1 MIFHNARRVSMALSS
16 QLAMLNTQRP
26 AGERAKRLKWAEE
39 MVSWVQL
46 PPATG
51 YAPPRAMN
59 VNGKEQLIDR
69 TKPGRERM
77 YIYMCVCVYVCVC
90 VYT

>member
-1 MIFHNARRVSMALSS
+1 MLFHSVPRVSMALSS

-26 AGERAKRLKWAEE
+26 AGERAKRSKLAKE

-51 YAPPRAMN
+51 
-59 VNGKEQLIDR
+59 
-69 TKPGRERM
+69 
-77 YIYMCVCVYVCVC
+77 
-90 VYT
+90 